1 MAAQCPDLAVRTAP
15 QARTL
20 RRPADQPAARYRL
33 KRRLTV
39 IAPSLADVV
48 LYAGGR
54 LFDLITG
61 GWDGVVLTADHADPR
76 PLRILGA
83 RALDLETALAGP
95 PAGRY
100 LDAIMVEANLYSSD
114 ARVRQ
119 MVYRARGEGLTDAM
133 LWGDDWPADLDAAA
147 HPVRHRLSVAARA
160 FKAHALAA
168 AAVPADV
175 SDIEVFRRSR
185 ITRPGSAHGL

>member
-1 MAAQCPDLAVRTAP
+1 MAAQCPDLAVRAAP
-15 QARTL
+15 EARKL
-20 RRPADQPAARYRL
+20 HRPADQPTVRYRL

-39 IAPSLADVV
+39 IARSPADVV

-54 LFDLITG
+54 LFDLVTG
-61 GWDGVVLTADHADPR
+61 GWDGVVLTADHSDPR

-83 RALDLETALAGP
+83 RAYDLETALAGP
-95 PAGRY
+95 PAGRC

-119 MVYRARGEGLTDAM
+119 MVYRARDGLTEAM

-147 HPVRHRLSVAARA
+147 PPVRHQLSVAARA

-175 SDIEVFRRSR
+175 SDIEVFRTSR
-185 ITRPGSAHGL
+185 IPRPESAHGL